1 MRDKQW
7 SQEIRLASPS
17 GGFFDYVLGAYYFG
31 QDLDNKSFTD
41 YGPRADIWN
50 GTPAGALSDVS
61 TRGRGHI
68 DTDSYALFA
77 QGTWHLT
84 ERLDLT
90 AGVRGT
96 YEEKSAWVERYAPLG
111 GAAVSGAAAAARNGR
126 VGAYDSGDIG
136 LHSVSP
142 SALLS
147 LSYRFSDQVL
157 GYASLSHG
165 EKSGGVNL
173 TVASAPS
180 AGADSLLIGT
190 ERANDAELGL
200 KTTLLD
206 NRLILNGNLFWTV
219 VHGYQANAYDEAN
232 RTQYLTN
239 AGDVRSRGL
248 EFEATAL
255 PIRGLTLNFNASYN
269 DVRYLSYK
277 NAPCA
282 PEVAFQTG
290 ARRPATSAG
299 TRWSV
304 PRSTSPTSMASIAG
318 SSTMAWSPT
327 SPPATRSAP
336 GRWAPSTIPHTDRSP
351 ATPWST
357 PPPACAATTG
367 TASGT
372 CPCG

>member
-1 MRDKQW
+1 
-7 SQEIRLASPS
+7 
-17 GGFFDYVLGAYYFG
+17 
-31 QDLDNKSFTD
+31 
-41 YGPRADIWN
+41 
-50 GTPAGALSDVS
+50 
-61 TRGRGHI
+61 
-68 DTDSYALFA
+68 
-77 QGTWHLT
+77 
-84 ERLDLT
+84 
-90 AGVRGT
+90 
-96 YEEKSAWVERYAPLG
+96 
-111 GAAVSGAAAAARNGR
+111 GAAAAARNGR

-290 ARRPATSAG
+290 APASCDLSGHQVVGASKYIANLNGEYRWKLDDGLEPYLTASYAFRSRAVGTIDDSAYGQIPSYALVNASAG
-299 TRWSV
+299 LRGDYGDGQWDLSLWLKNAFDKTYFTSLWNSANGGYAGV
-304 PRSTSPTSMASIAG
+304 LGTPRTLG
-318 SSTMAWSPT
+318 V
-327 SPPATRSAP
+327 
-336 GRWAPSTIPHTDRSP
+336 
-351 ATPWST
+351 
-357 PPPACAATTG
+357 
-367 TASGT
+367 TARYDF
-372 CPCG
+372 